1 MDNPFV
7 QGLAFVVGGLLVCV
21 GTAIA
26 FGLWVGVAI
35 KIVRWFLN

>member
-1 MDNPFV
+1 MDNPYV
-7 QGLAFVVGGLLVCV
+7 QGIAVVVGSFLVCV